1 MVQRMSDSE
10 SSLGEKL
17 ILVETIQMAV
27 VYLSNSSEILNKD
40 ESASVESKYM
50 TQLKKDNNFFEIK
63 SIFDE
68 PMISSGTII
77 RKSKALES

>member
-1 MVQRMSDSE
+1 
-10 SSLGEKL
+10 
-17 ILVETIQMAV
+17 
-27 VYLSNSSEILNKD
+27 LNKD
-40 ESASVESKYM
+40 ESASVESKYL

-68 PMISSGTII
+68 PMISSGTIV

>member
-1 MVQRMSDSE
+1 MSDSE

-27 VYLSNSSEILNKD
+27 VQLSNSTEIYNKD
-40 ESASVESKYM
+40 ESASVESKYL
-50 TQLKKDNNFFEIK
+50 TQLKKDNKFFEIK

-68 PMISSGTII
+68 PMILSGTIV